1 MKLTYFYA
9 TIEVVPRDSYSESL
23 QCSTDSDNK
32 NKLKFI
38 FPYGDI
44 TPEQAAAIAEF
55 TKTLTAAYN
64 KLQKQIDNVN
74 QELKLEQYAPIVPPV
89 VETAGSNF
97 DLDVNSAVAQ
107 SSHGVSKSE
116 SVAEQVGVDYEEA
129 AEVLKETV
137 KEALEEAL
145 EERETK
151 SDMA

>member
-9 TIEVVPRDSYSESL
+9 TIEVVPRNGYSESL
-23 QCSTDSDNK
+23 QCSTDRDDTS
-32 NKLKFI
+32 KLKFT

-44 TPEQAAAIAEF
+44 TPEQATAVSEF

-74 QELKLEQYAPIVPPV
+74 QELKLEQYAPIVPPAI
-89 VETAGSNF
+89 ETAGSDF
-97 DLDVNSAVAQ
+97 DLDAKPTVAQ
-107 SSHGVSKSE
+107 SSHGVSEPE
-116 SVAEQVGVDYEEA
+116 SVAEQIGKDY
-129 AEVLKETV
+129 
-137 KEALEEAL
+137 EEAL

>member
-9 TIEVVPRDSYSESL
+9 TIEVVPRNGYSESL
-23 QCSTDSDNK
+23 QCSTDRDDTS
-32 NKLKFI
+32 KLKFT

-44 TPEQAAAIAEF
+44 TPEQAAAVSEF

-89 VETAGSNF
+89 IETAGSDF

-116 SVAEQVGVDYEEA
+116 SVAEQIGRDYEEA
-129 AEVLKETV
+129 V
-137 KEALEEAL
+137 
-145 EERETK
+145 EERSLAKTMEILELE
-151 SDMA
+151 